1 MPGFIKLLFT
11 AFAHSITSFL
21 YIFIIMIVYQHI
33 NMRAQLEET
42 WLGFLRNSIKNRLLN
57 AMLYGMITGLTA
69 SILIT
74 AAGVPM
80 DLNTILLIWFLAL
93 LLSLLNFRY
102 FCFSYAGGAIS
113 LISLIFGWP
122 KIQVPAVIAIIGILH
137 LVESVLILAD
147 GHRDALPVVMEH
159 KRFTPIGAFVMNRL
173 WPVPLV
179 ILAIPSKIISV
190 SGAGIPMPDWWPAFG
205 LQKES
210 GLILLPLSLIMQ
222 FSGLAI
228 TGTPRQRTR
237 ITGLWLGAYSMIILG
252 LSVLSVRINWL
263 QYIAAILVP
272 LLHEWIIHASQKSQL
287 DGRPVFGAPW
297 RGLRILDVLPESMGS
312 RVGLKPGDILLNV
325 NGQPVNSEEMISD
338 ALNNAFTYVWMDVK
352 RQGEII
358 TLEHK
363 NYKYNEK
370 SGVIFVPRKTD
381 KFFQVNEQRGLAF
394 TVWKR
399 LVQRKQ

>member
-1 MPGFIKLLFT
+1 MPGFIKLLFS

-21 YIFIIMIVYQHI
+21 YILIIMIVYQHI

-159 KRFTPIGAFVMNRL
+159 K
-173 WPVPLV
+173 
-179 ILAIPSKIISV
+179 
-190 SGAGIPMPDWWPAFG
+190 
-205 LQKES
+205 
-210 GLILLPLSLIMQ
+210 
-222 FSGLAI
+222 
-228 TGTPRQRTR
+228 
-237 ITGLWLGAYSMIILG
+237 
-252 LSVLSVRINWL
+252 
-263 QYIAAILVP
+263 
-272 LLHEWIIHASQKSQL
+272 
-287 DGRPVFGAPW
+287 
-297 RGLRILDVLPESMGS
+297 
-312 RVGLKPGDILLNV
+312 
-325 NGQPVNSEEMISD
+325 NSN
-338 ALNNAFTYVWMDVK
+338 L
-352 RQGEII
+352 
-358 TLEHK
+358 
-363 NYKYNEK
+363 
-370 SGVIFVPRKTD
+370 
-381 KFFQVNEQRGLAF
+381 
-394 TVWKR
+394 
-399 LVQRKQ
+399 